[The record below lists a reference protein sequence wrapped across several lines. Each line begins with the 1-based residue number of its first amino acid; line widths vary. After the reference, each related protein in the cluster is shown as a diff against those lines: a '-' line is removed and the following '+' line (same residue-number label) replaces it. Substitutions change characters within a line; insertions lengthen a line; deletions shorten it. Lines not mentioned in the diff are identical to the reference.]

1 MCAVTEVVHVLV
13 PEGINDPQRP
23 SGGNTYDRRLCEVL
37 RGSGRSVRVVEVAGG
52 WPWSKEVGRD
62 ALQAGL
68 RELPDGSLVV
78 VDGLLASRLPR
89 VMVPA
94 STRLRVVLL
103 MHMPVGGDAEC
114 AVVRAASAVVTP
126 SAWCRTWLLG
136 AHGLDPGRVHV
147 AQPGVDAA
155 PAIAGRPAG
164 GRLLCV
170 GAVTPDKGQDVL
182 LAALVRVADL
192 SWSCSCIGAVTVAPR
207 FAAELRREARRA
219 GLAGRFTL
227 PGLRPGHDLGAVY
240 ADSDVLVV
248 ASRSET
254 YGMVVTEAL
263 ARGLPVIAARVGGV
277 PEALGGDARDGTRP
291 GVLVPPGDVTALA
304 LALRQWLSDASLRD
318 SLRSAA
324 VERRAHLEGWW
335 VTADRVERVLREV
348 AA

>member
-1 MCAVTEVVHVLV
+1 MTEVVHVLV

-37 RGSGRSVRVVEVAGG
+37 RGSARPVQVVEVAGG

-62 ALQAGL
+62 ALEAAL

-78 VDGLLASRLPR
+78 VDGLLASKLPR

-136 AHGLDPGRVHV
+136 AHGLDPSRVHV
-147 AQPGVDAA
+147 AQPGVDAT

-170 GAVTPDKGQDVL
+170 GAVTPDKGQDML

-192 SWSCSCIGAVTVAPR
+192 SWSCSCIGPVTVAPR

-219 GLAGRFTL
+219 GLASRFTL
-227 PGLRPGHDLGAVY
+227 PGPRPVHELGEVY
-240 ADSDVLVV
+240 AESDVLVV

-263 ARGLPVIAARVGGV
+263 ARGLPVIAVGVGGV
-277 PEALGGDARDGTRP
+277 PEALDGDTRDGTRP
-291 GVLVPPGDVTALA
+291 GILVPPGDVTALA
-304 LALRQWLSDASLRD
+304 PALRRWLSNASLRD

-324 VERRAHLEGWW
+324 IERRAHLEGWS
-335 VTADRVERVLREV
+335 VTAERVERVLREV